1 MHNRFFILLLLLA
14 FSACQHREYDTS
26 RGIDK
31 EITLFTDQVSL
42 PLGDIGPISP
52 KQFLSNGLPDMI
64 KSFIQE
70 DEQGYLVC
78 QANGSVSS
86 SFVAMISMAL
96 PDPAVAADFTLPDYS
111 GEIDTYAGMLATMGF
126 AVSPQVFTLKA
137 NNPLTEGVSVSGKLT
152 ILGEEDNTLT
162 TEEFSKVPV
171 EASTAN
177 EVLRVEK
184 TDGDNFTQ
192 FKVENTV
199 LHLPA
204 SIMEKDPLNGF
215 GSFSLEYQYKG
226 YLYMKD
232 DFPAALSFDIEN
244 LDVPLGQYKVQEARI
259 CTEVSNEIPLS
270 LELSSVKLLVKQ
282 TDEDGKESLEPYED
296 VSVTPGLTIACGCS
310 GNPVISPLEI
320 VIKAKEGTVIPDF
333 SGLQLELKILA
344 PAGVADKRINMNQ
357 SVSFKNLRATVSG
370 GITISS
376 L

>member
-42 PLGDIGPISP
+42 PLGDIGPLTP
-52 KQFLSNGLPDMI
+52 KSLLKDGLPDMI

-357 SVSFKNLRATVSG
+357 SVSFNNLRATVSG